1 MTRITGEYQN
11 IGSLKHFVPYPLP
24 PQNPKFEWNS
34 ELIQRYGD
42 AIYALGQLNEISKRL
57 PDFERFIKAYV
68 IKEAMLSSEI
78 EGVNTTIIDM
88 WTEELG
94 VQTASK
100 EVELVANYTK
110 ALNFSLKMIKDEG
123 FPIVNRVI
131 KKAHEVLMNAESGH
145 KSNPGNYR
153 TLQVKVGNLVPPAS
167 TQISQLMAE
176 LENYINNDE
185 SLPPLVKT
193 GLAHVQFE
201 AIHPFSDGN
210 GRIGRLLIVLMLI
223 NTGLLSVPAL
233 YISYYFKKN
242 HLKYYEALDLV
253 RTKGDFE
260 GWVLFFLEA
269 VVVSANDAIKR
280 INYIE
285 QLELQLNEKILKS
298 GVFKKNKEN
307 AFRVIKYLFANPVT
321 NVTSAQGFLGMSFNA
336 TKKILEDLCA
346 IEILKSYQINEKTKH
361 YNFVEYLE
369 LLEMEL

>member
-1 MTRITGEYQN
+1 MIRITGEYQN
-11 IGSLKHFVPYPLP
+11 IGSLKHFAPYPLP
-24 PQNPKFEWNS
+24 PKNPKFEWNS
-34 ELIQRYGD
+34 KLIEKYGD
-42 AIYALGQLNEISKRL
+42 AVYALGQLNEISKRL

-78 EGVNTTIIDM
+78 EGVNTTIIEM

-94 VQTASK
+94 VQTGSK

-110 ALNFSLKMIKDEG
+110 ALNFSLQMIKDEG

-167 TQISQLMAE
+167 MQIAQLMAE

-185 SLPPLVKT
+185 SMPPLVKT

-201 AIHPFSDGN
+201 TIHPFADGN
-210 GRIGRLLIVLMLI
+210 GRIGRLLIILMLI
-223 NTGLLSVPAL
+223 NSDLLSVPAL

-242 HLKYYEALDLV
+242 HLKYYEALDSV

-260 GWVLFFLEA
+260 GWILFFLEA
-269 VVVSANDAIKR
+269 VVVSANDAINR
-280 INYIE
+280 IQFIE
-285 QLELQLNEKILKS
+285 QLEHRLTEKIKNLPI
-298 GVFKKNKEN
+298 FKKNKEN
-307 AFRVIKYLFANPVT
+307 VYKILKYLFSNPVT
-321 NVTSAQGFLGMSFNA
+321 DVTNAQKFLGMSFNA
-336 TKKILEDLCA
+336 TKKIIEDLCTV
-346 IEILKSYQINEKTKH
+346 EILKSYQINEKTKH

-369 LLEMEL
+369 LLEREF